1 MRARIVWF
9 VAGSAAGVYA
19 TAKARR
25 TAYRLSIPGL
35 LDQAA
40 ALGLGWRAFNE
51 ELRDGM
57 ETRERDVVREL
68 SGSTPFDVSPT
79 NALSLDAQQIA
90 TPKDDKDH
98 T

>member
-1 MRARIVWF
+1 MKARIVWF

-25 TAYRLSIPGL
+25 AAYRLSMPGL
-35 LDQAA
+35 VDQAA
-40 ALGLGWRAFNE
+40 ALGLGWRAFSA

-68 SGSTPFDVSPT
+68 SGTDPFDTSPVNT
-79 NALSLDAQQIA
+79 LSLDAQHSD
-90 TPKDDKDH
+90 TLHSKDQ